1 MIQTIR
7 GKNYNMRKIMELYD
21 SGLTPAEIAHML
33 RINSVQSLR
42 HAIEWQDREREGK
55 ERILK

>member
-1 MIQTIR
+1 
-7 GKNYNMRKIMELYD
+7 MRKIIELYD
-21 SGLTPAEIAHML
+21 SGLTPAEIAHRL

-42 HAIEWQDREREGK
+42 HAIEWQDRERDGK